1 MSTPGDSSFSGD
13 RPPVRRAVCPG
24 SFDPVTNGH
33 LDIIGRAAQL
43 YDEVVV
49 AVFVNQSKS
58 SLFTVEER
66 REMLQEVTAS
76 YGNVRIDT
84 FHGLV
89 VDYCRTHDIPVIV
102 KGLRAVSDFDYELQM
117 AQMNRG
123 LAGVD
128 TLFMPTNPEYSFLAS
143 SLVKEI
149 AKWGGDVSAL
159 VPGNV
164 LKSLIDRAT
173 SSE

>member
-1 MSTPGDSSFSGD
+1 MSTSTNAS
-13 RPPVRRAVCPG
+13 RPVRRAVCPG

-33 LDIIGRAAQL
+33 LDIIGRAAHL

-49 AVFVNQSKS
+49 AVFVNESKTS
-58 SLFTVEER
+58 MFTVDER
-66 REMLQEVTAS
+66 RDMLTEATAA
-76 YGNVRIDT
+76 YTNVRIDT

-89 VDYCRTHDIPVIV
+89 VDYCKAHDIPVIV

-149 AKWGGDVSAL
+149 AKWGGDVSPL
-159 VPGNV
+159 VPAHV
-164 LKSLIDRAT
+164 LKRLAERT
-173 SSE
+173 TGGG

>member
-1 MSTPGDSSFSGD
+1 MSAATADPRHAAG
-13 RPPVRRAVCPG
+13 PRRAVCPG

-33 LDIIGRAAQL
+33 LDIIARASRL
-43 YDEVVV
+43 YDELIV
-49 AVFVNQSKS
+49 AVFVNEAKRSMFS
-58 SLFTVEER
+58 VDER
-66 REMLQEVTAS
+66 RAMLRDATAG
-76 YGNVRIDT
+76 YGNVRVET
-84 FHGLV
+84 FEGLV
-89 VDYCRTHDIPVIV
+89 VDYCKTHDIPVIV

-123 LAGVD
+123 LADVD

-159 VPGNV
+159 VPELV
-164 LKSLIDRAT
+164 LDRLMRRARQR
-173 SSE
+173 

>member
-1 MSTPGDSSFSGD
+1 M
-13 RPPVRRAVCPG
+13 RRAVCPG
-24 SFDPVTNGH
+24 SFDPVTLGH
-33 LDIIGRAAQL
+33 LDIIGRAAGL
-43 YDEVVV
+43 FDEVVV
-49 AVFVNQSKS
+49 AVGVNKSKNR
-58 SLFTVEER
+58 LFTPDE
-66 REMLQEVTAS
+66 
-76 YGNVRIDT
+76 RIDMLRT
-84 FHGLV
+84 ACEPYPNVSVDGFTGLLT
-89 VDYCRTHDIPVIV
+89 DFCRDRGIRTIV

-159 VPGNV
+159 VPAHV
-164 LKSLIDRAT
+164 LKRLQERT
-173 SSE
+173 GTTH